1 MEVVII
7 VRDMDELGIP
17 KEEQPAEFPYDI
29 HSYVY
34 DSKLA
39 ALDKYAE
46 TPCFWSELFSDIKTK
61 EEIPA
66 LIEKVKQNV
75 ITGVINDFL

>member
-17 KEEQPAEFPYDI
+17 KEEQPEEFPYDI
-29 HSYVY
+29 RPYIYV
-34 DSKLA
+34 SKLA
-39 ALDKYAE
+39 ALDRFAE
-46 TPCFWSELFSDIKTK
+46 TPCFWSEIFYDVELQQV
-61 EEIPA
+61 PQ

-75 ITGVINDFL
+75 INGIINDFL